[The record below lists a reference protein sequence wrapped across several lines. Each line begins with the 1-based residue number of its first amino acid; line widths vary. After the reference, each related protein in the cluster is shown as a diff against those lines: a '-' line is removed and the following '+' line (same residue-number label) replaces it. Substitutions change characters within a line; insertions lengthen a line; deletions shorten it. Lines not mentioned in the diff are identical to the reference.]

1 MLVLSETAVNKKP
14 AKAEK
19 NFNLVKQVIK
29 FSFAELEIL
38 EVVEVIRQ
46 KKKNSAVLFKT
57 SVVREKALF

>member
-46 KKKNSAVLFKT
+46 KKKKKFS
-57 SVVREKALF
+57 SVV